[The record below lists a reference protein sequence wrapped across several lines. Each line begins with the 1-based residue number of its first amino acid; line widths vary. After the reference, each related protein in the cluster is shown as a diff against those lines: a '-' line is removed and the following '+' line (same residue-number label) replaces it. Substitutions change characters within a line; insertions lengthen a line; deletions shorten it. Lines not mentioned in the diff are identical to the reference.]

1 MTTYNKTKTEDFNA
15 EQLQVEING
24 NAGIVPSCLS
34 VSSNDNNLTLE
45 FAAALSAGEETELDT
60 VIANHVPD
68 AELINAA
75 QLPLSNLDG
84 KKLAVH
90 SSPKPLPE
98 GVETYAVWAGAG
110 DKLTGGS
117 PPVALPEN
125 ETLGAG
131 DLLQFNMEPGTA
143 SVVKNISFDPR
154 HGRVWIHEAYLKYEN
169 AGLGDTITADVVAPA
184 TPVQTAA
191 NKDYNIVNDWLIY
204 AGPDAGTHGLAGNP
218 VLVPRTF
225 AKDGDWDFDGVS
237 LTPNFGPGGSPT
249 PGPNGE
255 YKITTVERVVH
266 RYINRLPLYGTT
278 TNYFNLTSDE
288 SAELPINLGYQLRV
302 TVVNTSDTSWKLSA
316 IMEVYRERTYMP

>member
-154 HGRVWIHEAYLKYEN
+154 HGRVWIHEAYLKY
-169 AGLGDTITADVVAPA
+169 
-184 TPVQTAA
+184 
-191 NKDYNIVNDWLIY
+191 KM
-204 AGPDAGTHGLAGNP
+204 
-218 VLVPRTF
+218 LVSVILLRLM
-225 AKDGDWDFDGVS
+225 S
-237 LTPNFGPGGSPT
+237 SPQQHQFKQ
-249 PGPNGE
+249 PQI
-255 YKITTVERVVH
+255 KIT
-266 RYINRLPLYGTT
+266 IL
-278 TNYFNLTSDE
+278 
-288 SAELPINLGYQLRV
+288 
-302 TVVNTSDTSWKLSA
+302 
-316 IMEVYRERTYMP
+316 